1 MTRGAILIGDVWGG
15 LAAMLVALPSS
26 IAFGVVMMTAVS
38 PSLASAGAM
47 AGVIGAAALGIVAP
61 LVGRNAGFISAPCAP
76 AAAVMSGLA
85 ADLAHVRGF
94 SSERV
99 LALMALTV
107 LVAAVLQIT
116 FGALRA
122 GKVIKFIP
130 YQVVSGYMSGV
141 AVIIAVA
148 QIPRLLGVQGSG
160 NTLLAIVSVPQ
171 WKWAGVVVGLVTIWG
186 MALAP
191 RLTRVVPGAIIGLA
205 SGIAAYGLLA
215 LARPELRLLGGNPL
229 IIGPIRAAG
238 SWIVAISDRAAS
250 LRAISMADV
259 ALIMVSALTLAV
271 LLSIDTLKTGVV
283 LDAMTRERHNS
294 NRELV
299 GQGVANLASFFSG
312 GMPGAGTMGPTLVN
326 VTSGGRTAWSGVL
339 EGVFVV
345 VGFLLF
351 GRFMAWV
358 PIAALSGIL
367 LVIAWRM
374 FDFRMFRLLFL
385 PSTRLDFVVIATVVI
400 VAASVGLIEASIVGV
415 CLAILLFIR
424 DQIRGSVIARMH
436 DLRETRSKWRRSNE
450 EMAILEKHGHEAL
463 LVQLQDDLFFGTTDQ
478 LFQELAGEL
487 RERQFILFDFRRVQ
501 SMDYTAA
508 QLLMQMQ
515 QRLRERGGDVLF
527 SGIPSSLPNRL
538 DIERYMA
545 HLGLIGR
552 GDGVRIFD
560 TRDSAIEWMEG
571 QILIGAGW
579 VPAES
584 APALPLEEIGMFRHL
599 QASDVRALE
608 PFMRARSVG
617 AGVKVFAAGETGDE
631 ICFVRRGRIDILLP
645 LEHGKRHHV
654 ATFGRGEFFGE
665 MAFLDKGRRSADAE
679 AATPSE
685 LFLLSR
691 KAFDTMA
698 EKNAALAALVFE
710 QLALA
715 IAQRLRA
722 ADAEV
727 SALEER

>member
-1 MTRGAILIGDVWGG
+1 MTRGAILVGDIWGG

-38 PSLASAGAM
+38 PTLASAGAT

-76 AAAVMSGLA
+76 AAAVMAGLA
-85 ADLAHVRGF
+85 ADLAHARGF
-94 SSERV
+94 STERV

-107 LVAAVLQIT
+107 LLAAVLQII
-116 FGALRA
+116 FGVLHA

-148 QIPRLLGVQGSG
+148 QIPRLLGVQASE
-160 NTLLAIVSVPQ
+160 NTLAIVSVHQ
-171 WKWAGVVVGLVTIWG
+171 WKWAGVVVGVVTIAG
-186 MALAP
+186 MALAQ
-191 RLTRVVPGAIIGLA
+191 RLTRVVPGAIIGLS

-215 LARPELRLLGGNPL
+215 LARPELRSIDDNSL
-229 IIGPIRAAG
+229 IIGPIQGAG
-238 SWIVAISDRAAS
+238 SWLVAISDRAAS
-250 LRAISMADV
+250 LRAISAADV

-283 LDAMTRERHNS
+283 LDALTRERHNS

-299 GQGVANLASFFSG
+299 AQGVANLTSFFSG

-326 VTSGGRTAWSGVL
+326 VTSGGRTAWSGVI

-345 VGFLLF
+345 AGFLLF

-400 VAASVGLIEASIVGV
+400 VAESVGLIEASIVGV

-424 DQIRGSVIARMH
+424 DQMRGSVIATMR
-436 DLRETRSKWRRSNE
+436 DLRETRSKWRRSPE
-450 EMAILEKHGHEAL
+450 EMTLLETHGNEAL

-478 LFQELAGEL
+478 LFQELTREL
-487 RERQFILFDFRRVQ
+487 KERRFILFDFRRVQ

-508 QLLMQMQ
+508 QLFKQMQ
-515 QRLRERGGDVLF
+515 QQMRERGGDVLF
-527 SGIPSSLPNRL
+527 SGIPSSLPNRV
-538 DIERYMA
+538 DIERYMK
-545 HLGLIGR
+545 HLGLV
-552 GDGVRIFD
+552 GVRIFD
-560 TRDSAIEWMEG
+560 TRDSAIEWMES
-571 QILIGAGW
+571 QLLTSAGW
-579 VPAES
+579 VPTES
-584 APALPLEEIGMFRHL
+584 APALSLEEIGMFRQL
-599 QASDVRALE
+599 DASDVGALE
-608 PFMRARSVG
+608 PLMRTRSVG
-617 AGVKVFAAGETGDE
+617 AGVKVFAAGEIGDE

-645 LEHGKRHHV
+645 LERGKRHHV

-691 KAFDTMA
+691 KAFDAMA
-698 EKNAALAALVFE
+698 EKNAGLAALVFE